1 MALDTPAARKRALM
15 AITIPLIMAGID
27 ATILNVAL
35 PTIARDLDT
44 TSSQL
49 VWINSS
55 YIIVFGSTI
64 LFSASLG
71 DKIGRK
77 RVLAIGMVV
86 FIAGSALSGLS
97 DAANNATFLIAARAL
112 QGLGA
117 GTIPPSTLS
126 LIRAMYSDDAERA
139 RAIGLWAGMSGIG
152 LAIGPILGGLIL
164 NSTSAWGWIFYINVP
179 VVIAGLAIIARRV
192 PESSD
197 AHAPPIDLP
206 GALLSLFG
214 LFALFYGLIEG
225 PVRGWLSAPVL
236 VAFALAVVLL
246 VSFVVF
252 ELRTRFPELD
262 PRLFATRAF
271 TSGVVA
277 IAIAFMVLMGLIY
290 ELTLYLQTVRG
301 FSPLKAG
308 LSLVPFAIALLLI
321 APVAPRIAARRGD
334 RITVMGGLVVLAA
347 GLLVLLA
354 TSTSSPFWI
363 VLLSVILAGSG
374 VSLIQ
379 PPASAAMM
387 ASVDAAKAGMA
398 SGTNSAIRQ
407 IGASFGIAMLG
418 GIGQIVFSHHLV
430 GSSEYEGLP
439 ASAQSIADSGVTGA
453 VEVGEKVGG
462 STGQGLI
469 HVAGVGFTNGLH
481 WAVVGSTVVVVI
493 GLVCAAT
500 MIPRRAQA
508 EAEHRPPAGGV

>member
-1 MALDTPAARKRALM
+1 MALDTAAARKRALI

-44 TSSQL
+44 TSSDL

-71 DKIGRK
+71 DKLGRK
-77 RVLAIGMVV
+77 RVLIAGMLV
-86 FIAGSALSGLS
+86 FIVGSALSGVS
-97 DAANNATFLIAARAL
+97 DALDSSKFLIVARAI

-117 GTIPPSTLS
+117 GCLPPSTLS
-126 LIRAMYSDDAERA
+126 LIRTIYTDDRERA

-152 LAIGPILGGLIL
+152 LAAGPILGGLIL
-164 NSTSAWGWIFYINVP
+164 TATAAWGWIFYINVP
-179 VVIAGLAIIARRV
+179 VVMLGIGLIARRV

-197 AHAPPIDLP
+197 PEAPPIDLR
-206 GALLSLFG
+206 GALVSLGG

-236 VAFALAVVLL
+236 VAFVIAVLMLAY
-246 VSFVVF
+246 FVAW
-252 ELRTRFPELD
+252 ELRVRFPEVD
-262 PRLFATRAF
+262 PRLFRSRAF
-271 TSGVVA
+271 ASGVVS

-290 ELTLYLQTVRG
+290 ELTLYLQTVRD

-308 LSLVPFAIALLLI
+308 LALVPFAIALLLV
-321 APVAPRIAARRGD
+321 APVAPKIAERRGD
-334 RITVMGGLVVLAA
+334 RLTVMTGLVLLAG

-354 TSTSSPFWI
+354 TTTESPYWI
-363 VLLSVILAGSG
+363 VLVCVVLAGGG

-387 ASVDAAKAGMA
+387 GSVPAAKAGMA
-398 SGTNSAIRQ
+398 SGTNAAIRQ
-407 IGASFGIAMLG
+407 IGASFGIAVLG
-418 GIGQIVFSHHLV
+418 GIGQVVFSHHLTAS
-430 GSSEYEGLP
+430 GEYRQLP
-439 ASAQSIADSGVTGA
+439 AGAQSIADSSVTGA
-453 VEVGEKVGG
+453 VAVGEKVGG
-462 STGQGLI
+462 QTGEGLI

-481 WAVVGSTVVVVI
+481 WAAVGSVVI
-493 GLVCAAT
+493 IAVGLVLAAT
-500 MIPRRAQA
+500 MIPHRV
-508 EAEHRPPAGGV
+508 EADSQHGQPAGGV

>member
-1 MALDTPAARKRALM
+1 MAMDTSAARKRALM
-15 AITIPLIMAGID
+15 AITIPLIMSGID

-44 TSSQL
+44 TSSEL

-77 RVLAIGMVV
+77 RMLMIGMIV
-86 FIAGSALSGLS
+86 FILGSALSGVS
-97 DAANNATFLIAARAL
+97 DALDSSKFLIAARAI

-126 LIRAMYSDDAERA
+126 LIRAIYTDGKERA

-152 LAIGPILGGLIL
+152 LAAGPILGGLIL

-179 VVIAGLAIIARRV
+179 VVALGLLLIARRV
-192 PESSD
+192 PESRD
-197 AHAPPIDLP
+197 PQAPSIDVG
-206 GALLSLFG
+206 GALLSLGG
-214 LFALFYGLIEG
+214 LFGLFYGLIEG
-225 PVRGWLSAPVL
+225 PVRGWTSAPVL
-236 VAFALAVVLL
+236 VSFVLAVVLL
-246 VSFVVF
+246 ASFVVV
-252 ELRTRFPELD
+252 ELRSRFPEVD
-262 PRLFATRAF
+262 PRLFKARAF

-277 IAIAFMVLMGLIY
+277 IAIAFLVLMGLIY

-308 LSLVPFAIALLLI
+308 VSLVPFAVALLLV
-321 APVAPRIAARRGD
+321 APVAPKIAERRGD
-334 RITVMGGLVVLAA
+334 RLTVMAGLLALAA
-347 GLLVLLA
+347 GLLVLLG
-354 TSTSSPFWI
+354 TSTTSPFWI
-363 VLLSVILAGSG
+363 VLLSLILAGTG

-387 ASVDAAKAGMA
+387 GAVPAAKAGMA

-407 IGASFGIAMLG
+407 IGASFGIAILG
-418 GIGQIVFSHHLV
+418 GIGQVVFSHHLTA
-430 GSSEYEGLP
+430 SSAYQQLP
-439 ASAQSIADSGVTGA
+439 ESAQSVADSSVTGA
-453 VEVGEKVGG
+453 VAVGEQAGG
-462 STGQGLI
+462 KGGDALI

-481 WAVVGSTVVVVI
+481 WAVVGSAAIVAI

-500 MIPRRAQA
+500 MIPRKVHTHP
-508 EAEHRPPAGGV
+508 EHRRPAGGV

>member
-1 MALDTPAARKRALM
+1 MTLDTPAARQRALI

-44 TSSQL
+44 TSSDL

-71 DKIGRK
+71 DRIGRK
-77 RVLAIGMVV
+77 RVLAIGMTV
-86 FIAGSALSGLS
+86 FIVGSALSGIS
-97 DAANNATFLIAARAL
+97 DAVDSSKFLIAARAV

-126 LIRAMYSDDAERA
+126 LIRAIYTDDRERA

-152 LAIGPILGGLIL
+152 LAAGPILGGLIL
-164 NSTSAWGWIFYINVP
+164 NATSAWGWIFYINVP
-179 VVIAGLAIIARRV
+179 VVILGLLLIARRV

-197 AHAPPIDLP
+197 PEAPPIDLR
-206 GALLSLFG
+206 GALVSLAG

-236 VAFALAVVLL
+236 VAFGIAVALLAYFVLWE
-246 VSFVVF
+246 F
-252 ELRTRFPELD
+252 RARFPELD
-262 PRLFATRAF
+262 PRLFRARAF

-290 ELTLYLQTVRG
+290 ELTLYLQTVRD

-308 LSLVPFAIALLLI
+308 VALVPFAIALLLV
-321 APVAPRIAARRGD
+321 APVAPRIAERRGD
-334 RITVMGGLVVLAA
+334 RATVMAGLVVLAA
-347 GLLVLLA
+347 GLIVLLA
-354 TSTSSPFWI
+354 TSTTSPYWI
-363 VLLSVILAGSG
+363 VLVAVILSGAG
-374 VSLIQ
+374 VSLLQ

-387 ASVDAAKAGMA
+387 ATVPAAKAGMA
-398 SGTNSAIRQ
+398 SGTNAAIRQ
-407 IGASFGIAMLG
+407 IGASFGIAILG
-418 GIGQIVFSHHLV
+418 GIGQIVFSNHLT
-430 GSSEYEGLP
+430 GSSAYQQLP
-439 ASAQSIADSGVTGA
+439 ASAQATADASVTGA
-453 VEVGEKVGG
+453 VAVGEKVGG
-462 STGQGLI
+462 SGGEDLI
-469 HVAGVGFTNGLH
+469 HIAGVGFTNGLH
-481 WAVVGSTVVVVI
+481 WAAVGAAAIVAI
-493 GLVCAAT
+493 GFMLSAM
-500 MIPRRAQA
+500 MIPARVEADAVHRR
-508 EAEHRPPAGGV
+508 PAGGV